1 MSRPLQVRRAHESV
15 RQPAETGAYSGI
27 FHRTFRV
34 VPTFC
39 AHRLSGIVNQS
50 IFALTAGGRSREMS
64 SLHGSRLRMPT
75 SNGMAVLET
84 LLEPQERFDELC
96 AVARSR
102 FGRGVID
109 LSCPDPCDGPD
120 DETCRALRL
129 AIDNERELGFQ
140 DTECGGRTVTRRLIA
155 SRLAQEYGLPFT
167 YRDVVL
173 TAGATAALNIVFRT
187 LFGSA
192 DEVVV
197 LTPCWLDYSLYL
209 QNLGIPIHLVGLRDE
224 VHRHLIWSSKEFY
237 SPLLA
242 YARSVTIYSFGEELF
257 LPGQRI
263 GYVGVYVGVS
273 PQMPEREDVRRQL
286 ERATR
291 IMGFGTP
298 TTLMQRAVC
307 DLLEH
312 RPPLDLIAARQKA
325 TRSRLKAFGY
335 EVCDGDATFFV
346 YVKAPIADDFKFAEL
361 LAAQGVLVL
370 PSTFFHE
377 RGYFRISVTPHSQSP
392 QEGLPVFQRV
402 LFLI

>member
-1 MSRPLQVRRAHESV
+1 
-15 RQPAETGAYSGI
+15 
-27 FHRTFRV
+27 
-34 VPTFC
+34 
-39 AHRLSGIVNQS
+39 
-50 IFALTAGGRSREMS
+50 
-64 SLHGSRLRMPT
+64 MPT
-75 SNGMAVLET
+75 SNAMSVLET

-109 LSCPDPCDGPD
+109 LSCPNPCDGPD
-120 DETCRALRL
+120 DETCQALRL

-140 DTECGGRTVTRRLIA
+140 DTEYGGRTVTRRLIA

-173 TAGATAALNIVFRT
+173 TAGATAALNIVLRT

-197 LTPCWLDYSLYL
+197 LTPCWFDYSLYL
-209 QNLGIPIHLVGLRDE
+209 QNLGIPIHFVPLRDDKHLDLPAIGRALNTKTRGILFSHPCCPTGVLYSREEIQELAALLTRTEKSLNEPIYIISDE

-242 YARSVTIYSFGEELF
+242 YSRSVAIYSFGEELF

-263 GYVGVYVGVS
+263 GYVAVS
-273 PQMPEREDVRRQL
+273 PRMPEREDVRRQL
-286 ERATR
+286 ERAMR

-312 RPPLDLIAARQKA
+312 RPPLNLIAARQKA
-325 TRSRLKAFGY
+325 TRSRLKASGY